1 MTSKY
6 FIAEH
11 ILDLPPIST
20 LSVSSNKLL
29 IPKETWSKPKPEI
42 DILFS
47 MYTMSFALTVV
58 VTALCFV
65 LLVLSEMSINRWLP
79 YASIILPWGLSSLFP
94 FSVKLARQMISIT
107 ETQLTI
113 IKVLPFPVPF
123 LIVQSC
129 SIKAHGTVIFLIPGY
144 IPLMMQD
151 GHRQHT

>member
-11 ILDLPPIST
+11 ILDIPPIST
-20 LSVSSNKLL
+20 CLCIVKLL
-29 IPKETWSKPKPEI
+29 IPKETRSKPKPEI
-42 DILFS
+42 GILFS

-65 LLVLSEMSINRWLP
+65 LLVLSEMSMNRWLS
-79 YASIILPWGLSSLFP
+79 YASIILPWGLTFLFP
-94 FSVKLARQMISIT
+94 LPVKLARQMISIT
-107 ETQLTI
+107 ETQLTVV
-113 IKVLPFPVPF
+113 KFLPFHVPF
-123 LIVQSC
+123 LIVQSR
-129 SIKAHGTVIFLIPGY
+129 SIKAHFTVILLIPGY